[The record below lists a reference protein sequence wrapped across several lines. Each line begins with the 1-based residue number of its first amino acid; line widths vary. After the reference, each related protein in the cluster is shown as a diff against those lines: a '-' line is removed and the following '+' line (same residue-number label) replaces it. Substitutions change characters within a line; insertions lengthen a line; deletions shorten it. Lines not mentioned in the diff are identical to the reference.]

1 MQSYLEAYHIRQT
14 PRITRAPSTH
24 VQISMFLIVFIG
36 WISIKSNKNKKKS
49 NTEFILSKG
58 KESEEGILGFSLV
71 RPYLSTF

>member
-36 WISIKSNKNKKKS
+36 WISIKSAGYS